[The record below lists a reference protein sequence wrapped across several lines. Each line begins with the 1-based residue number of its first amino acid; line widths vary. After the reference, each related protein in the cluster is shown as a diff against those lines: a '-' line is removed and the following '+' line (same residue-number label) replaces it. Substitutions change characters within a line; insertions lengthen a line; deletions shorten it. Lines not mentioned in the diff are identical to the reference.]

1 MFTWARRKLIGAFF
15 LSLLFGTLTRGETVL
30 AAERILYIPL
40 DDRPVNLAYTV
51 DTFKKAGVDVV
62 TPPSELLSSASR
74 KGNPDALVKWLQE
87 EGPFAEAAVVAADS
101 LIYGGLTTSRT
112 HELSEAVL
120 NERVKVLLDF
130 KARHIDIPI
139 YAFATI
145 MRSPKWS
152 SAPQEP
158 QYYAQWGPKLFLW
171 GALRDKKA
179 MGQLSRKE
187 DKKLAALQKEIP
199 VSIQE
204 DLLQRRQKNAA
215 VLSQLYDAAEA
226 GTFDYFLIAR
236 DDSAPYSEAH
246 HDARSLL
253 QGRKKSYTIRS
264 FSGTDEMGMIL
275 LTRAYYKA
283 RGLTPLVYGFYAPGA
298 GKETVPDYEDGT
310 IAHSYREHVWALG
323 GYPAKRAKRADL
335 VAGIYTP
342 QDGVT
347 RGADGMSNT
356 DVVTLGMTAFLD
368 QAEAYLRAGYAVGI
382 ADIAFGNGSSKG
394 LIKGLFERRL
404 PHSDEPMAYD
414 LASYAGW
421 NTASNSLG
429 YTLGQGLMARH
440 MLSQERKD
448 LLNVRYLD
456 DWAYEAVVRQ
466 RLRAEYTYPNKWQ
479 EGKFT
484 PKEKGILH
492 TALQKEMKEQ
502 AFPYLGQRVDDYT
515 FDLPWNR
522 TFEVSVV
529 KKTLK

>member
-1 MFTWARRKLIGAFF
+1 MFTWAKRKLVRSFF
-15 LSLLFGTLTRGETVL
+15 LSLLLGTLTWGDSVL

-51 DTFKKAGVDVV
+51 DTFKKAGIDVV
-62 TPPSELLSSASR
+62 TPPTELLSSSSR
-74 KGNPDALVKWLQE
+74 KGDPDALGKWLQE

-112 HELSEAVL
+112 HELSETLL
-120 NERVKVLLDF
+120 NERVNVLLDF
-130 KARHIDIPI
+130 KTRHADIPL
-139 YAFATI
+139 YVFATI

-171 GALRDKKA
+171 GALRDKKD
-179 MGQLSRKE
+179 MGPLSRKE
-187 DKKLAALQKEIP
+187 EKELGALQKEIP
-199 VSIQE
+199 LSIQN

-215 VLSQLYDAAEA
+215 VLAQLYDAAEA

-246 HDARSLL
+246 LDARRLL
-253 QGRKKSYTIRS
+253 QDRKKSYTIRS

-283 RGLTPLVYGFYAPGA
+283 RGLTPIVYGFYAPGA
-298 GKETVPDYEDGT
+298 GKDTVPDYEDGT
-310 IAHSYREHVWALG
+310 IAHSYKEHVWALG
-323 GYPAKRAKRADL
+323 GYPAKRAKRADF

-347 RGADGMSNT
+347 RGADQAANT
-356 DVVTLGMTAFLD
+356 DLVTSGMTAFLD
-368 QAEAYLRAGYAVGI
+368 QSEAFLRAGYAVGI
-382 ADIAFGNGSSKG
+382 ADIAFGNGSSRG

-404 PHSDEPMAYD
+404 PHSAEPMAYD

-429 YTLGQGLMARH
+429 YTLGQGLMARQ
-440 MLSQERKD
+440 MTPQKRKE
-448 LLNVRYLD
+448 LLTVRYLD
-456 DWAYEAVVRQ
+456 DWAYEALVRQ
-466 RLRAEYTYPNKWQ
+466 HLRAEYTYPNKWQ

-484 PKEKGILH
+484 PKEKEILH
-492 TALQKEMKEQ
+492 TALQKEMKET
-502 AFPYLGQRVDDYT
+502 AFPYLGQRVDGYT
-515 FDLPWNR
+515 YDLPWNR

-529 KKTLK
+529 KKTMK

>member
-1 MFTWARRKLIGAFF
+1 
-15 LSLLFGTLTRGETVL
+15 L

-74 KGNPDALVKWLQE
+74 KGNPDALGKWLQE

-204 DLLQRRQKNAA
+204 DLLQRRQKNEIPVVAIVGYTNAGKSTLLNAITGAGIPANNRLFDTLDTTTRLLTVSDTLDVVISDTVGFIRKLPHQLVEAFKATLEELEYADLLLHVIDVSNPQWQQQAA
-215 VLSQLYDAAEA
+215 IVEE
-226 GTFDYFLIAR
+226 LIHELKA
-236 DDSAPYSEAH
+236 DQIPC
-246 HDARSLL
+246 
-253 QGRKKSYTIRS
+253 IRVYNKCDVA
-264 FSGTDEMGMIL
+264 FSGERSHEEDAVSISAKTGEGIPALMEAIDRRLDKGTRRVVIHLPYDKAGML
-275 LTRAYYKA
+275 DSL
-283 RGLTPLVYGFYAPGA
+283 
-298 GKETVPDYEDGT
+298 
-310 IAHSYREHVWALG
+310 YRE
-323 GYPAKRAKRADL
+323 AKVED
-335 VAGIYTP
+335 VAYQESI
-342 QDGVT
+342 DVT
-347 RGADGMSNT
+347 
-356 DVVTLGMTAFLD
+356 
-368 QAEAYLRAGYAVGI
+368 AVCPP
-382 ADIAFGNGSSKG
+382 KV
-394 LIKGLFERRL
+394 
-404 PHSDEPMAYD
+404 
-414 LASYAGW
+414 
-421 NTASNSLG
+421 
-429 YTLGQGLMARH
+429 LGQL
-440 MLSQERKD
+440 KD
-448 LLNVRYLD
+448 YI
-456 DWAYEAVVRQ
+456 
-466 RLRAEYTYPNKWQ
+466 
-479 EGKFT
+479 EGWT
-484 PKEKGILH
+484 EPKEDW
-492 TALQKEMKEQ
+492 E
-502 AFPYLGQRVDDYT
+502 
-515 FDLPWNR
+515 
-522 TFEVSVV
+522 
-529 KKTLK
+529 

>member
-1 MFTWARRKLIGAFF
+1 
-15 LSLLFGTLTRGETVL
+15 
-30 AAERILYIPL
+30 
-40 DDRPVNLAYTV
+40 
-51 DTFKKAGVDVV
+51 
-62 TPPSELLSSASR
+62 
-74 KGNPDALVKWLQE
+74 
-87 EGPFAEAAVVAADS
+87 
-101 LIYGGLTTSRT
+101 
-112 HELSEAVL
+112 
-120 NERVKVLLDF
+120 
-130 KARHIDIPI
+130 
-139 YAFATI
+139 
-145 MRSPKWS
+145 
-152 SAPQEP
+152 
-158 QYYAQWGPKLFLW
+158 
-171 GALRDKKA
+171 
-179 MGQLSRKE
+179 
-187 DKKLAALQKEIP
+187 
-199 VSIQE
+199 
-204 DLLQRRQKNAA
+204 
-215 VLSQLYDAAEA
+215 
-226 GTFDYFLIAR
+226 
-236 DDSAPYSEAH
+236 
-246 HDARSLL
+246 
-253 QGRKKSYTIRS
+253 
-264 FSGTDEMGMIL
+264 
-275 LTRAYYKA
+275 
-283 RGLTPLVYGFYAPGA
+283 
-298 GKETVPDYEDGT
+298 
-310 IAHSYREHVWALG
+310 
-323 GYPAKRAKRADL
+323 
-335 VAGIYTP
+335 
-342 QDGVT
+342 
-347 RGADGMSNT
+347 MSNT

-484 PKEKGILH
+484 PKERGILH

-502 AFPYLGQRVDDYT
+502 AFPYLGQCVDDYT